1 MIDFAN
7 VRGHYSINSDL
18 ICHRAF
24 ILNHVCWNMKN
35 RKFVATAPIGEP
47 AISILECIAPLETAP
62 TPDVDAII
70 GMRAGMIGLVCRG
83 EGRANRQTIEACE
96 DLQVIGRTGVGY
108 DSVDVDAATERR
120 IPVIIAPKN
129 DFAVAEGALAL
140 LLSLIKLLPL
150 ADRAVKNGN
159 WQWRY
164 SRLSG
169 DMTGKTLGLVGV
181 GRIGRQLAR
190 LVKPFD
196 VDVIAFDPYADVDAE
211 DAVQVELDELI
222 SRSDFISL
230 HTPLND
236 ETQGMINAD
245 RLAQMKLG
253 VILINTSRG
262 AVVESLDVLAD
273 ALDSGQL
280 SGVGL
285 DVFPVEPP
293 DTSHRIFR
301 DPRCL
306 CAPHQ
311 VGTSELAMYRIY
323 ESMANDM
330 VAVVK
335 GEKPQH
341 CVNPQVLT

>member
-1 MIDFAN
+1 
-7 VRGHYSINSDL
+7 
-18 ICHRAF
+18 
-24 ILNHVCWNMKN
+24 MKN
-35 RKFVATAPIGEP
+35 RRFVATAPIGEP
-47 AISILECIAPLETAP
+47 AISILEGVAPLETAS
-62 TPDVDAII
+62 TPDVDTII
-70 GMRAGMIGLVCRG
+70 GMRDGMIGLVCRG
-83 EGRANRQTIEACE
+83 EGGANRRTIEAC
-96 DLQVIGRTGVGY
+96 DALQVIGRTGVGY
-108 DSVDVDAATERR
+108 DSVDVDAATERH

-129 DFAVAEGALAL
+129 DFAVAEGALAM

-150 ADRAVKNGN
+150 ADRAVKDGN

-164 SRLSG
+164 SQLTG
-169 DMTGKTLGLVGV
+169 DMTGKTLGLIGV
-181 GRIGRQLAR
+181 GRIGRKLAR

-196 VDVIAFDPYADVDAE
+196 VTVIAFDPYADVDTA
-211 DAVQVELDELI
+211 DAMQVELDELI

-236 ETQGMINAD
+236 ETRGMINAE
-245 RLAQMKLG
+245 RIAQMKAG

-280 SGVGL
+280 AAVGL

-293 DTSHRIFR
+293 DASHRIFR

-330 VAVVK
+330 VAVIE
-335 GEKPQH
+335 GREPNH
-341 CVNPQVLT
+341 CVNPQVLK